1 MANATRDLYWTH
13 DWSNC
18 VWACC
23 LEPCH
28 ILVKKNDLKRHD
40 YKQQIYYINMI
51 NLDPLQRLVASI
63 LQVCL
68 CKRKTLLLVTMPC
81 TSIGSNTLSV
91 RPHYRQQKVN
101 VEEENMSTCLSLSPP
116 PLPLLLIL
124 TRFCFTQRPT
134 RIANCQKFTQLP
146 RPPKKELTT
155 PTTRVPLAHTKWS
168 LTVNTK
174 MGENHGNS
182 SKSRPHGLHS
192 LWPMSRG
199 DGVEWLYKSEWRH
212 GTNWDL
218 PSDIEGGGGTR
229 VQCHIKFKIEQS
241 Y

>member
-116 PLPLLLIL
+116 PPSHSSLFSLGFASLKGQLGSRIVKSLRNSLGRQRKSWQHRRPESLLPTQSGLSRSTQKWEKTMATHQNPALTGFIHFDQWVGEMEWSDCTSRSGDTVLIGICRL
-124 TRFCFTQRPT
+124 T
-134 RIANCQKFTQLP
+134 
-146 RPPKKELTT
+146 
-155 PTTRVPLAHTKWS
+155 
-168 LTVNTK
+168 
-174 MGENHGNS
+174 
-182 SKSRPHGLHS
+182 
-192 LWPMSRG
+192 
-199 DGVEWLYKSEWRH
+199 
-212 GTNWDL
+212 
-218 PSDIEGGGGTR
+218 
-229 VQCHIKFKIEQS
+229 
-241 Y
+241 